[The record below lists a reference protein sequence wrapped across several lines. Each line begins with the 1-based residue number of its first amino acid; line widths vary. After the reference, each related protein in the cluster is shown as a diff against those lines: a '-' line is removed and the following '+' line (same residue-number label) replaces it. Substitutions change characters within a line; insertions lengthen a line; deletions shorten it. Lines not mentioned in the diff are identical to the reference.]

1 MRRPK
6 KKLLLRAKDL
16 IKQARTAEELYSF
29 TLILK
34 MYMSNPDQ
42 EYEEALKTY
51 CDVLESSIELDKQE
65 EKRLVK

>member
-1 MRRPK
+1 MRKPK
-6 KKLLLRAKDL
+6 KKLLLRAKNL

>member
-1 MRRPK
+1 MQKPK